1 MQYII
6 YWLIGVMHWLL
17 GAFWVFVSITLY
29 AHKLLSEPNIRS
41 DGMLLLV
48 YTDDCIILADSETC
62 IDVLIHSLKNGKEK
76 YILSKDGSI
85 DIFLGISISKLNVN

>member
-17 GAFWVFVSITLY
+17 GAFWIFVSITLY
-29 AHKLLSEPNIRS
+29 AHKLLSEPNSRS

-62 IDVLIHSLKNGKEK
+62 IDVLIHSLKNGKEI
-76 YILSKDGSI
+76 YI
-85 DIFLGISISKLNVN
+85 